1 LKRIYHIRITGI
13 LLSALIL
20 ASTASVRSAKAEGP
34 TPTASPEPLTILEQ
48 LEHACSVKP
57 DADAACTAACA
68 AEQMRYDEG
77 LVSCLPSDIDQ
88 PRYLRLNAMFDA
100 SNRILA
106 HSLTFDWIGW
116 RKTLVAFKPKE
127 YDCYAQNQ
135 IAFST
140 LATTLNTALR
150 TAGALSGKVLSRDL
164 RAENIALHT
173 TPRQEPNLTWRESA
187 ALFYVFGEDTT
198 RLLQEAF
205 SVQQEGSAIR
215 GVTIRWP
222 NPSFADIAARGTKE
236 QLVEAKLALY
246 YLNTVYLDDGSVAP
260 VAVFQFPKEYLA
272 TITHP
277 VPGGVIKNGWYDPR
291 SHRTRV
297 HTGTDIRVSSRTPI
311 LSMTDGVVLHV
322 GFLPIPGN
330 YVIIRD
336 PSGYEYHYY
345 HMYELS
351 TFVKEGDT
359 VKQGQQI
366 GRVGSTGNS
375 VAYHLHVGLVSPDGV
390 YLNPY
395 DLFTQAGIGPVL
407 GQES

>member
-1 LKRIYHIRITGI
+1 

-20 ASTASVRSAKAEGP
+20 ASTASVRSAKAEGE
-34 TPTASPEPLTILEQ
+34 TPCPSPEPLTILEQ
-48 LEHACSVKP
+48 LQHACSAEL
-57 DADAACTAACA
+57 DADTACTAACA

-77 LVSCLPSDIDQ
+77 LVSCLPTQANQ
-88 PRYLRLNAMFDA
+88 PRYLRLQAMFDA
-100 SNRILA
+100 TNRILTR
-106 HSLTFDWIGW
+106 SLTFDWSSW
-116 RKTLVAFKPKE
+116 HESLVAFKPKE
-127 YDCYAQNQ
+127 YDSYAQNQ
-135 IAFST
+135 IAFSA
-140 LATTLNTALR
+140 LANALNTALR
-150 TAGALSGKVLSRDL
+150 SACVLSGKVLSRDL

-173 TPRQEPNLTWRESA
+173 TPRQEPNLNWRESA
-187 ALFYVFGEDTT
+187 ALYFVFGEDTT

-205 SVQQEGSAIR
+205 SVRQEGSAIR

-222 NPSFADIAARGTKE
+222 NPSFTDIAARGTKE
-236 QLVEAKLALY
+236 ELVEAKLALY
-246 YLNTVYLDDGSVAP
+246 YLNTVYQDDGSVAP
-260 VAVFQFPKEYLA
+260 VTVFQFSKEYLA
-272 TITHP
+272 TIAHP

-291 SHRTRV
+291 SHRTRL
-297 HTGTDIRVSSRTPI
+297 HTGTDIRVSAKTPI
-311 LSMTDGVVLHV
+311 LSITDGVVLHV

-345 HMYELS
+345 HMYEIS
-351 TFVKEGDT
+351 TFVKEGDV

>member
-1 LKRIYHIRITGI
+1 MIIV

-20 ASTASVRSAKAEGP
+20 ASTASVRSAKAESP

-48 LEHACSVKP
+48 LQQTCSTEEESTVVSS
-57 DADAACTAACA
+57 AACA
-68 AEQMRYDEG
+68 AEQLRYDEG
-77 LVSCLPSDIDQ
+77 LLSCLPEQAVQ
-88 PRYLRLNAMFDA
+88 PRYLRLKAMFDA
-100 SNRILA
+100 TNRILTHA
-106 HSLTFDWIGW
+106 LAFDWSGW
-116 RKTLVAFKPKE
+116 SKTLVAFKPKE
-127 YDCYAQNQ
+127 YDCYAQNKN
-135 IAFST
+135 AFST

-150 TAGALSGKVLSRDL
+150 SASALCGKVLSRDL

-173 TPRQEPNLTWRESA
+173 TIRQEPNLTWRECA
-187 ALFYVFGEDTT
+187 ALYSVFGEGTT
-198 RLLQEAF
+198 QLLQEAF

-222 NPSFADIAARGTKE
+222 NPSFADIAAHGTKE

-260 VAVFQFPKEYLA
+260 VTVFQFSKEYLA
-272 TITHP
+272 TIAHP

-291 SHRTRV
+291 SHRTRL
-297 HTGTDIRVSSRTPI
+297 HTGTDIRMSSKTPI

-395 DLFTQAGIGPVL
+395 DLFTQAGIGPIQ
-407 GQES
+407 GQEP